1 LEEYRNGI
9 DTIFENLK
17 EELSEDEAEDEAS
30 GHALR
35 TLYIKNLNEK
45 VSLRDLKECLYVL
58 GQRFGQVLD
67 VKAKKNVVMRG
78 QSFIVFKKK
87 QHAKAAKEG
96 LNGFT
101 IFGKQM
107 EVQWA
112 KRDSDFVISKDKR
125 SYKIGKSRLVT
136 KDYFHSEKFKQRMH
150 KKLNEQQSTMIN
162 NSLPVNSQNITTMND
177 NSNDSLNK
185 VIANTNLMYQEKQLN
200 QINNTLLLDKLPDI
214 STDVLIQI
222 FSVFE
227 GYKGVRHIRPRRVSF
242 VDFDV
247 NTQASSALAQTKD
260 HIFED
265 GTKISINFAKK

>member
-1 LEEYRNGI
+1 MEEYRNRI
-9 DTIFENLK
+9 DTIFQNLK
-17 EELSEDEAEDEAS
+17 EDLSDNETDQTTP
-30 GHALR
+30 HALR

-67 VKAKKNVVMRG
+67 VKAKRNVVMRG
-78 QSFIVFKKK
+78 QAFIVFKKK
-87 QHAKAAKEG
+87 QHAKAAREG

-112 KRDSDFVISKDKR
+112 KRDSDFVIPKDKR

-150 KKLNEQQSTMIN
+150 KKLNEQQSNMIN
-162 NSLPVNSQNITTMND
+162 NSVPVNSENNTAMND
-177 NSNDSLNK
+177 KLNDSLNK
-185 VIANTNLMYQEKQLN
+185 VMVNVNQMFQEKQLN
-200 QINNTLLLDKLPDI
+200 QINNILLLDKLPDI

-222 FSVFE
+222 FSVFD

-242 VDFDV
+242 VDFEV

-260 HIFED
+260 HVFED